1 MWIFT
6 KDGFYSVVQKSNQ
19 KGTDLLTVRSR
30 YKSDMAKLIKSLKI
44 PEDMLL
50 KEAGDDYEYRVVVE
64 KSVLAD
70 YMKEQVMLIDYSNF
84 THEIELR
91 NKKGRIF
98 ILVYGL
104 NCQGP
109 VRVKIN
115 IEPLEF
121 KEI

>member
-91 NKKGRIF
+91 NKKRADIYLGVWAKLLRAGKSKNQ
-98 ILVYGL
+98 Y
-104 NCQGP
+104 
-109 VRVKIN
+109 
-115 IEPLEF
+115 
-121 KEI
+121 